1 MKAANPPWRWLSPE
15 VLVAVHAEQL
25 AEHGGAVGVRDEG
38 LFESAL
44 ARPRQ
49 TAAYGQPDAAD
60 LAAAYAFGLV
70 RNHPFVDGN
79 KRTAYVAAELFLLL
93 NGWSMTASD
102 ESATLTTLALAA
114 GDIDEAA
121 FAGALNTSG
130 MPDPELLIRTSGETR
145 LSNFL
150 LWQIAY
156 AELYFTPVF
165 WPDFRKENFFKAI
178 IDYQRRERRFGKI
191 SEQLVR

>member
-102 ESATLTTLALAA
+102 ESATLTALALAA

-121 FAGALNTSG
+121 FAAWLRSH
-130 MPDPELLIRTSGETR
+130 LQAR
-145 LSNFL
+145 
-150 LWQIAY
+150 
-156 AELYFTPVF
+156 
-165 WPDFRKENFFKAI
+165 
-178 IDYQRRERRFGKI
+178 
-191 SEQLVR
+191 